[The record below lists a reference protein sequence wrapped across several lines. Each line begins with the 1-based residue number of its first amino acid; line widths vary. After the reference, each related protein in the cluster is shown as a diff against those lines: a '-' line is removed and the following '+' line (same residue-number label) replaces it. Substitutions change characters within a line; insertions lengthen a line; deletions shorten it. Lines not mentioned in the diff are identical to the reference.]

1 MGCNER
7 CSERLGAMS
16 SVPALP
22 SGSCTPCTKDT
33 SFWGVASLVTLLAPE
48 EVSHERLRLPICG
61 SWAGRLVLPSW
72 SSPLPLLII
81 IWLVALKIRRLAKV
95 ALGVAGEIKSATNSI
110 WALGA
115 ANQLTEGNLQALRS
129 IEARADAIARA
140 LDNQGRRP
148 SP

>member
-1 MGCNER
+1 MNGEVTDLWIMGWV
-7 CSERLGAMS
+7 LGAA
-16 SVPALP
+16 VVVIA
-22 SGSCTPCTKDT
+22 
-33 SFWGVASLVTLLAPE
+33 ASL
-48 EVSHERLRLPICG
+48 
-61 SWAGRLVLPSW
+61 
-72 SSPLPLLII
+72 LIT
-81 IWLVALKIRRLAKV
+81 IWLVALKIARLANV
-95 ALGVAGEIKSATNSI
+95 ALGVAGEIKLATNSI

>member
-1 MGCNER
+1 MNGEVTD
-7 CSERLGAMS
+7 LWIIGW
-16 SVPALP
+16 VL
-22 SGSCTPCTKDT
+22 
-33 SFWGVASLVTLLAPE
+33 GVAVVVIAAS
-48 EVSHERLRLPICG
+48 
-61 SWAGRLVLPSW
+61 
-72 SSPLPLLII
+72 LLII
-81 IWLVALKIRRLAKV
+81 IWLVARKIRHLAEV

-115 ANQLTEGNLQALRS
+115 VNQLTEGNLRALRS